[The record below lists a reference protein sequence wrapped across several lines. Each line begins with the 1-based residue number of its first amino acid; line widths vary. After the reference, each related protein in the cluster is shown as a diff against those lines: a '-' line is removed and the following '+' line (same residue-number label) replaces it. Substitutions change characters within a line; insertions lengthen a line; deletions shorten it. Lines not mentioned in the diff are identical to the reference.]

1 MIEPEGLLEPSST
14 AHDKRRSSG
23 WNRFI
28 IQWQKDFKLWLFFI
42 AFFLLFRCAF
52 IFLFRHQIDAS
63 SNYRNIVAAL
73 SNGLRYDSVFTTCL
87 LTIPLV
93 FSIISGFANTSH
105 AGNTLLSRKFAEKV
119 AQTVP
124 DSARL
129 GTLDDHGA
137 LLFHLG
143 RRVEYLEVTNANKFL
158 ENANHYLIVHKE
170 SDLQQ
175 IDEKLRRIIVSGIPY
190 RNLKPAYLLQ
200 GRQLQDNSGLK

>member
-1 MIEPEGLLEPSST
+1 MVEPERLRTPSST
-14 AHDKRRSSG
+14 AHDKRRRGG

-28 IQWQKDFKLWLFFI
+28 TQWQKDFKLWLFFI
-42 AFFLLFRCAF
+42 TFFLLFRCAF

-63 SNYRNIVAAL
+63 SNYRDVAAAL
-73 SNGLRYDSVFTTCL
+73 FNGLRYDTVITTYFL
-87 LTIPLV
+87 AIPLA

-124 DSARL
+124 DNSRL
-129 GTLDDHGA
+129 GSLDDHGA

-175 IDEKLRRIIVSGIPY
+175 IDEKLRRIIVSGYPY
-190 RNLKPAYLLQ
+190 RNLKSAYLLQ
-200 GRQLQDNSGLK
+200 GRQLPDNSRLK